1 MLDTAKMEAQ
11 FAPLVA
17 NFFASFYYCNT
28 STGCPASGMY
38 VNDLCVWGWGWVL
51 RNSRALL
58 VWVPFRQLHRYRLQ
72 MPLKAFSTV
81 MHRVCSRTVTH
92 AHLLPV
98 LYLEC
103 AVVQ

>member
-38 VNDLCVWGWGWVL
+38 VNDLCVWGWGGGL
-51 RNSRALL
+51 T
-58 VWVPFRQLHRYRLQ
+58 
-72 MPLKAFSTV
+72 K
-81 MHRVCSRTVTH
+81 
-92 AHLLPV
+92 
-98 LYLEC
+98 LEGI
-103 AVVQ
+103 AGVGSI